1 MFKKSFKVIIMG
13 LCFTLF
19 ISFGIVQPA
28 NAAGWQEKDFS
39 SNSDVENIE
48 VEAEALEES
57 LGGVLGLIEE
67 MPIEIA
73 EAGIEEGVQWLNDN
87 KGDEF
92 FGQLFIADG
101 ENVDLIAD
109 PNMITTYGIVACGAA
124 IAGAFAM
131 NAWPW
136 AKILKVKKA
145 VQLLGGSKVMAKT
158 LVNAYKHQ
166 RNLGYSKATAAKRA
180 IDVTKRALPGEYIKA
195 LTEFLSLKMVIAKC
209 FD

>member
-1 MFKKSFKVIIMG
+1 MSKNSFKVIIMG
-13 LCFTLF
+13 LCFMLL
-19 ISFGIVQPA
+19 ISFGIVQPV
-28 NAAGWQEKDFS
+28 NASEWKEKDFS
-39 SNSDVENIE
+39 LNPDAEIIE
-48 VEAEALEES
+48 MEAEALEEG
-57 LGGVLGLIEE
+57 LGGFFGLIEE
-67 MPIEIA
+67 MPIEVA

-92 FGQLFIADG
+92 YGKVFIADG

-109 PNMITTYGIVACGAA
+109 PNMMTTYGIVACGAA
-124 IAGAFAM
+124 IVGAITM

-158 LVNAYKHQ
+158 LVTAYKHQ

-180 IDVTKRALPGEYIKA
+180 IDVTKRALPGEYVKA
-195 LTEFLSLKMVIAKC
+195 LTEFLSLKIELNSM
-209 FD
+209 